1 MTVDHFLRSATAAAS
16 PLTQPGFRVG
26 QRIRGAVEASF
37 NAVGLNTNL
46 GILLLCAPLAAA
58 AERAAQTLRDA
69 LIEILGDLDRS
80 DAAETFQAIAHASP
94 GGLGAAMQHDVHQP
108 AMVNLGEAMAEAA
121 PRDRI
126 ALQYVS
132 DFEDIFTTG
141 LKALAKARD
150 RNIVPPWTTVSI
162 YLAFLSK
169 FPDTHIARKFGRETA
184 EKVRLEAIEVLNGY
198 DAKAKP
204 DESFD
209 DLMTLDTRL
218 KAQGLNPGTSADL
231 TVATLFAD
239 RLSSIL
245 LQPRING

>member
-1 MTVDHFLRSATAAAS
+1 MTVDHFLTSATAAAR

-58 AERAAQTLRDA
+58 AERTTQTLRDA

-80 DAAETFQAIAHASP
+80 DADETFQAIAHASP

-184 EKVRLEAIEVLNGY
+184 EKVRLEAIEVLTGY